1 MTWSRHHAPRPL
13 TLCTVRAPPPR
24 SVAAPRTRARAVR
37 EIIDTLTLA
46 MRQHACEDVVCVV
59 NMSEARGA
67 SPFALPSVAG
77 FVVSH
82 RCRWGLKKGGEAGH
96 SPATHS

>member
-1 MTWSRHHAPRPL
+1 M
-13 TLCTVRAPPPR
+13 RAPPPR
-24 SVAAPRTRARAVR
+24 SVAAPRARACAVR

-59 NMSEARGA
+59 NMTNGHGA
-67 SPFALPSVAG
+67 SPFALPYVAG

-82 RCRWGLKKGGEAGH
+82 RCGWGPKKGGEAGH
-96 SPATHS
+96 SPATYS